1 MIEYGSKII
10 MLLLENK
17 KIKNKKVKILRFS
30 KRPGL
35 KKISMKMKDFEE
47 IGNTK
52 FFCYFS

>member
-35 KKISMKMKDFEE
+35 KKKLVWKWKILKK
-47 IGNTK
+47 
-52 FFCYFS
+52 

>member
-35 KKISMKMKDFEE
+35 KKLVWKWKILKK
-47 IGNTK
+47 
-52 FFCYFS
+52 